1 MTFIEKLREEVIAKK
16 KYIFTKDDLTSFTK
30 DEFNRNSIS
39 NYDYKNEGS
48 SNTNKKVLDS
58 IKIEN
63 KTYYSFRNLEECK

>member
-1 MTFIEKLREEVIAKK
+1 MTFIEKLREEIIAKK
-16 KYIFTKDDLTSFTK
+16 KYIFTTDELTSFTK
-30 DEFNRNSIS
+30 DELSRNSIS

-48 SNTNKKVLDS
+48 KNTNKKVLDS